1 VIAEANVPAV
11 RPQSPQIA
19 LVNPTETVPNGSPRN
34 PQKNPTKP
42 SDSLSRQKPEET
54 LLVNSSPGSGLLRK
68 LTVYQFRNV
77 KNGFVL

>member
-1 VIAEANVPAV
+1 MIPEANVPAA

-19 LVNPTETVPNGSPRN
+19 LVNPTEAVTNCSPSN

-54 LLVNSSPGSGLLRK
+54 LLMNSSPGSGLLRK
-68 LTVYQFRNV
+68 STIYQF
-77 KNGFVL
+77 